1 MWSGIWSVATTKI
14 VIWTWIWSIRHWTG
28 EKTGLLIS
36 VLEKLNWFCFD
47 VKMDGSIH
55 VERSSFKMLGLAFSS
70 KLDWFI
76 AKATSKEIGA
86 MIHSMKFICLYKS
99 TLRPC
104 MENCCLR
111 LGWCLLLLLGI
122 FISYKSGS
130 AGRLVL
136 YLLPLLNPCLIFEM

>member
-1 MWSGIWSVATTKI
+1 MKLIY
-14 VIWTWIWSIRHWTG
+14 
-28 EKTGLLIS
+28 KTLDWGKNWLVDFSTRKAKL
-36 VLEKLNWFCFD
+36 VLFY

-55 VERSSFKMLGLAFSS
+55 VERSSFKMLGLAFWS

>member
-1 MWSGIWSVATTKI
+1 M
-14 VIWTWIWSIRHWTG
+14 
-28 EKTGLLIS
+28 LIS

-86 MIHSMKFICLYKS
+86 MIHSMKYICVSINLPYGRAWKTVVYVWAGAS
-99 TLRPC
+99 
-104 MENCCLR
+104 CC
-111 LGWCLLLLLGI
+111 
-122 FISYKSGS
+122 
-130 AGRLVL
+130 
-136 YLLPLLNPCLIFEM
+136 YLEFL